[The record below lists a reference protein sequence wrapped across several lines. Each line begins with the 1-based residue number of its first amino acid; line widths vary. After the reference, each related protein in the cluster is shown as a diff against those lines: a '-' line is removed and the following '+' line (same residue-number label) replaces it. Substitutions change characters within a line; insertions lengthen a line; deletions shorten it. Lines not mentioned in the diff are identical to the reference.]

1 MNKSSLDNSQNLK
14 DRYYT
19 RNVFGIS
26 SVEFTWGL
34 GLPVVI
40 ESTFLQLFI
49 KSLGASSL
57 VIGLIPTFF
66 FIGSSIFALFSS
78 YFTSRLEFK
87 RTAVVLLHLFSGL
100 SLLFFGVFLYLF
112 STVDYLL
119 VVFFISYGIFS
130 LSLGMTLP
138 VWLNYLVDI
147 LSDEKSVSGIA
158 FMLIAQNCAKFVGS
172 MVIVKIVDKYSFS
185 VESSSLVFI
194 AVGALFS
201 IGSLFFMI
209 TKEVP
214 AAVPEKN
221 DSRQT
226 FLVHTLESFRHLI
239 KNRNFLLFLAGDF
252 EFYIIVTVISF
263 YANYATTFCGINPA
277 IASGVFVACIYSGA
291 ICANF
296 LLGSLGWL
304 DLKKKYIFSKCVSFS
319 AILLLITFQDQWA
332 FFVTSFLLG
341 LSRGTRMVSMAPA
354 TKRLS
359 GLADSTSYFAIAP
372 LVTLPIASGM
382 PIVAG
387 LFLDRFSH
395 LGGDSYRIVFGSCAF
410 LIVITLFFIL
420 KTDFSGNH
428 RVDST
433 FNQI

>member
-1 MNKSSLDNSQNLK
+1 MNKSSLGKSQNLK

-57 VIGLIPTFF
+57 TIGLIPTFF
-66 FIGSSIFALFSS
+66 FIGSSIFSLSAS

-87 RTAVVLLHLFSGL
+87 RMAVIMLHMVSGF
-100 SLLFFGVFLYLF
+100 SLLFFGAFLYIF
-112 STVDYLL
+112 SSVDYLL
-119 VVFFISYGIFS
+119 VVFFVSYGIFS

-158 FMLIAQNCAKFVGS
+158 FMLIAQNCAKLIGS
-172 MVIVKIVDKYSFS
+172 LAIVKIVDKYSFS
-185 VESSSLVFI
+185 VESSALVFV

-201 IGSLFFMI
+201 VGSLFFFI

-214 AAVPEKN
+214 IEAPVKDN
-221 DSRQT
+221 SKQT
-226 FLVHTLESFRHLI
+226 FLAHTLESFRHLI
-239 KNRNFLLFLAGDF
+239 RNRNFLLFLAGDF
-252 EFYIIVTVISF
+252 EFYVIVTVISF
-263 YANYATTFCGINPA
+263 YANYATTFCNVDPA

-304 DLKKKYIFSKCVSFS
+304 DLKNKYIFSKFVSFS
-319 AILLLITFQDQWA
+319 AILLMIIFQSQWA
-332 FFVTSFLLG
+332 FLITSFLLG

-354 TKRLS
+354 TKKLS

-382 PIVAG
+382 PIIAG
-387 LFLDRFSH
+387 TFLDEFSH
-395 LGGDSYRIVFGSCAF
+395 LGGDSYRIVFAACAF
-410 LIVITLFFIL
+410 LIVVTFGFIL
-420 KTDFSGNH
+420 KTDFLNNEKPTSN
-428 RVDST
+428 RT
-433 FNQI
+433 